1 MRVWL
6 GKEMEGPDKGLTTL
20 FIEEQIIRKQ
30 EAFKVYQLLNGEYG
44 TEVRQLYL
52 GAGRK
57 DINLEFTTSLEKLI
71 SEIGRDFPK
80 VRIVLETSNLKE
92 LVSYTS
98 LVQALV
104 SYGVRI
110 VYRNELEQKPAL
122 IKQLLDN
129 TFIKVDDMRKTV
141 YIDSFR
147 GEYKTNIDTV
157 EKGLYKNEDV
167 MIYEEENK

>member
-1 MRVWL
+1 MRVWI
-6 GKEMEGPDKGLTTL
+6 GKEMEGPDKRLTTL
-20 FIEEQIIRKQ
+20 FIEEQIIRKK
-30 EAFKVYQLLNGEYG
+30 EAFKIHQLLGCEYG
-44 TEVRQLYL
+44 TEVKQLYL

-57 DINLEFTTSLEKLI
+57 DINLEFTTALEQLI
-71 SEIGRDFPK
+71 SEVGRDFPK

-92 LVSYTS
+92 LVGYTGT
-98 LVQALV
+98 VQAII

-110 VYRNELEQKPAL
+110 VYRNELEQKPML

-129 TFIKVDDMRKTV
+129 TFIKVDDMRKNV

-157 EKGLYKNEDV
+157 ENGLYQNEDV